1 MATLKRDLGKVSG
14 YATIIGILVGAGIFR
29 VTGEAGAIAG
39 SAVPLAYLLF
49 APIVISTAL
58 AYSVFVSTPLGMRPG
73 GAYIHISRTFGNYFL
88 GFIAM
93 WMKLLAFIGA
103 ISFMATSLGEYMTF
117 FLSGTD
123 PRVWA
128 SLTMILFYGIN
139 LFGVRH
145 YGIIQTIMLAI
156 LILSILVLVIPGVF
170 AVNMEYYEPLLPK
183 GFSGLLAAMPLL
195 FFSYAGVETLA
206 QVAGET
212 KDPTRTLPM
221 IFIKGVLVSVIIFFL
236 MAFVAFG
243 VLPAETLAQSE
254 SAMADAAAVYLP
266 PWGAGIVAIGA
277 MSAFLTSINGSILV
291 PSRMLFVF
299 SEDRLLPPFL
309 ASVHPKWRTPHVS
322 LIISGIICTSL
333 VWTKSSYFLMNT
345 GLIGIFIIYIMQGI
359 ALVSMPTVNKSLYEP
374 ARFKPPVWILYILG
388 SITILSMGYFTAQI
402 IADVFFWTMGGIAI
416 GILVFI
422 AGKANGQKEG
432 FDYEAR
438 MSQDLKLVDQE
449 YYRWPI
455 LILLISMMRKE
466 S

>member
-103 ISFMATSLGEYMTF
+103 ISFMANSLGEYMTF

-183 GFSGLLAAMPLL
+183 GFSGLLAAMPML
-195 FFSYAGVETLA
+195 FFSYAGFETLA

-359 ALVSMPTVNKSLYEP
+359 ALVSMPTVNKSLYES

-402 IADVFFWTMGGIAI
+402 IADVFFWTIGGIAI

-449 YYRWPI
+449 Y
-455 LILLISMMRKE
+455 
-466 S
+466 

>member
-128 SLTMILFYGIN
+128 SLTMILFFGIN

-183 GFSGLLAAMPLL
+183 GFSGLLAAMPML
-195 FFSYAGVETLA
+195 FFSYAGFETLA

-299 SEDRLLPPFL
+299 SEDRLLPQFL
-309 ASVHPKWRTPHVS
+309 ASVHPKWHTPHVS

-359 ALVSMPTVNKSLYEP
+359 ALVSMPTVNKSLYES

-402 IADVFFWTMGGIAI
+402 IADVFFWTIGGIAI

-449 YYRWPI
+449 Y
-455 LILLISMMRKE
+455 
-466 S
+466 

>member
-73 GAYIHISRTFGNYFL
+73 GAYIHISRTFRNYFL

-183 GFSGLLAAMPLL
+183 GFSGLLAAMPML
-195 FFSYAGVETLA
+195 FFSYAGFETLA

-212 KDPTRTLPM
+212 KDPTRTLPI

-359 ALVSMPTVNKSLYEP
+359 ALVSMPTVNKSLYES

-402 IADVFFWTMGGIAI
+402 IADVFLWTMGGIAI

-438 MSQDLKLVDQE
+438 MSQDLKLIDQE
-449 YYRWPI
+449 Y
-455 LILLISMMRKE
+455 
-466 S
+466 

>member
-183 GFSGLLAAMPLL
+183 GFSGLLAAMPML
-195 FFSYAGVETLA
+195 FFSYAGFETLA

-243 VLPAETLAQSE
+243 VMPAEILAQSE

-359 ALVSMPTVNKSLYEP
+359 ALVSMPTVNKSLYES

-402 IADVFFWTMGGIAI
+402 IADVFFWTIGGIAI

-449 YYRWPI
+449 Y
-455 LILLISMMRKE
+455 
-466 S
+466 

>member
-145 YGIIQTIMLAI
+145 YGIIQTLMLAI

-183 GFSGLLAAMPLL
+183 GFSGLLAAMPML
-195 FFSYAGVETLA
+195 FFSYAGFETLA

-359 ALVSMPTVNKSLYEP
+359 ALVSMPTVNKSLYES

-449 YYRWPI
+449 Y
-455 LILLISMMRKE
+455 
-466 S
+466 

>member
-156 LILSILVLVIPGVF
+156 LVLSILVLVIPGVF

-183 GFSGLLAAMPLL
+183 GFSGLLAAMPML
-195 FFSYAGVETLA
+195 FFSYAGFETLA

-359 ALVSMPTVNKSLYEP
+359 ALVSMPTVNKSLYES

-449 YYRWPI
+449 Y
-455 LILLISMMRKE
+455 
-466 S
+466 

>member
-128 SLTMILFYGIN
+128 SLTMVLFYGIN

-183 GFSGLLAAMPLL
+183 GFSGLLAAMPML
-195 FFSYAGVETLA
+195 FFSYAGFETLA

-221 IFIKGVLVSVIIFFL
+221 IFIKGVLVCVIIFFL

-359 ALVSMPTVNKSLYEP
+359 ALVSMPTVNKSLYES
-374 ARFKPPVWILYILG
+374 ARFKPPIWILYILG

-449 YYRWPI
+449 Y
-455 LILLISMMRKE
+455 
-466 S
+466 

>member
-128 SLTMILFYGIN
+128 SLTMILFFGIN

-183 GFSGLLAAMPLL
+183 GFSGLLAAMPML
-195 FFSYAGVETLA
+195 FFSYAGFETLA

-345 GLIGIFIIYIMQGI
+345 GLIGIFIIYIMQSI
-359 ALVSMPTVNKSLYEP
+359 ALVSMPTVNKSLYES
-374 ARFKPPVWILYILG
+374 ARFKPPIWVLYILG

-449 YYRWPI
+449 Y
-455 LILLISMMRKE
+455 
-466 S
+466 

>member
-183 GFSGLLAAMPLL
+183 GFSGLLAAMPML
-195 FFSYAGVETLA
+195 FFSYAGFATLA

-212 KDPTRTLPM
+212 KVPTRTLPM

-299 SEDRLLPPFL
+299 SEDHLLPPFL
-309 ASVHPKWRTPHVS
+309 ASVHPKWRTPPVS

-359 ALVSMPTVNKSLYEP
+359 ALVSMPTVNKSLYES

-388 SITILSMGYFTAQI
+388 SITILSIGYFTAQI

-449 YYRWPI
+449 Y
-455 LILLISMMRKE
+455 
-466 S
+466 

>member
-183 GFSGLLAAMPLL
+183 GFSGLLAAMPML
-195 FFSYAGVETLA
+195 FFSYAGFETLA

-291 PSRMLFVF
+291 PSRLLVVF

-333 VWTKSSYFLMNT
+333 VWTKSSYFLMHT

-359 ALVSMPTVNKSLYEP
+359 ALVSMPTVNKSLYES

-449 YYRWPI
+449 Y
-455 LILLISMMRKE
+455 
-466 S
+466 

>member
-170 AVNMEYYEPLLPK
+170 AVNMDYYEPLLPK
-183 GFSGLLAAMPLL
+183 GFSGLLAAMPML
-195 FFSYAGVETLA
+195 FFSYAGFETLA

-359 ALVSMPTVNKSLYEP
+359 ALVSMPTVNKSLYES

-449 YYRWPI
+449 Y
-455 LILLISMMRKE
+455 
-466 S
+466 